1 MAEVKTSGLVT
12 AEVLKQALSAQVVL
26 NVVEAQVRQ
35 IIGKQIDEEVRVALA
50 GLTGAASGDGDVAV
64 TQDNPAG
71 TENAVTTDSVAATS
85 GTETT
90 QDTGGPTGAE
100 VSSGPQEPAA
110 GTGVSGTET
119 QDGTTNTAGSEAADK
134 PQDNGAAGSEG
145 MAEAQPLP

>member
-12 AEVLKQALSAQVVL
+12 AEILKQALSAQVVL

-35 IIGKQIDEEVRVALA
+35 IISKQIDEEVRVALA

-64 TQDNPAG
+64 TQGNPAG
-71 TENAVTTDSVAATS
+71 TENAVTTDPVAATS

-90 QDTGGPTGAE
+90 Q
-100 VSSGPQEPAA
+100 EPAA
-110 GTGVSGTET
+110 GTGASGTET
-119 QDGTTNTAGSEAADK
+119 QDGATNTAGSEAADN
-134 PQDNGAAGSEG
+134 PQDNGAAESEG